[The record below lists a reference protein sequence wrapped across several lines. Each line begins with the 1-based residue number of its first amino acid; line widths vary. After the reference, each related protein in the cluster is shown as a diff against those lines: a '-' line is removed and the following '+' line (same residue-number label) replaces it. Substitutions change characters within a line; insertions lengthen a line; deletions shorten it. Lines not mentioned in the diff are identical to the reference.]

1 MANYTYK
8 LGEDIHDAELFS
20 PEGKAAYDYVAE
32 VEAEILMLRKKV
44 DILSAA
50 SKTFHEFIQENI
62 DETSLLP
69 EAEVEETTEE

>member
-1 MANYTYK
+1 
-8 LGEDIHDAELFS
+8 
-20 PEGKAAYDYVAE
+20 
-32 VEAEILMLRKKV
+32 MLRKKV

>member
-1 MANYTYK
+1 MAKYTYK
-8 LGEDIHDAELFS
+8 LNEDTHDAELFS
-20 PEGKAAYDYVAE
+20 VQSKAAYDYVAE
-32 VEAEILMLRKKV
+32 LEAEILTLRKKI

-69 EAEVEETTEE
+69 LVEEEETTEE

>member
-1 MANYTYK
+1 MAKYTYK
-8 LGEDIHDAELFS
+8 LDEGLHDAELFS

-44 DILSAA
+44 DILLAA
-50 SKTFHEFIQENI
+50 AKTFHEFIQENI

-69 EAEVEETTEE
+69 AAEVEETTEE